1 MLLNV
6 IAWFIWFITG
16 AGLGVLTNP
25 LRFNRYRDRRWDWT
39 EVLVG
44 ILGAFLGGFILNQIG
59 FVSITDFNPW
69 SLIAAPIG
77 ALVLIFIYRLF
88 QHDERN
94 RVRRAGIYQ
103 PELIADLEARTAIK
117 NEEKPVVRVIREPV
131 RVDDRLLLAAILFI
145 PFLDMLLFRVRI
157 PDISQNPPDF
167 GVVDTYSNEY
177 GKLDYLVYAPA
188 AVSDNTELPLVMVL
202 HGCTQDPTMLES
214 GAGMTEVADAN
225 NFLLVYPQQNA
236 AASPHRCWNWYSPRN
251 QARDSGEPSLLM
263 GIVEEVRQNYSVDAS
278 RIYVT
283 GLSSGGAMTSILAS
297 CYPDVFAAAAVHS
310 GMGYKS
316 ANSVFQALIAP
327 FNGNQMPPDAAG
339 QAAHACSGNS
349 NRPIPVMVYH
359 GTADTVV
366 FHVNAGDTLEQFAQM
381 NDFADDGQDNN
392 SVQAIPTNT
401 LTQEPPDAHPYT
413 IEDFAYN
420 GQLLFQVYSIGDMGH
435 MWGGGTGRFPV
446 SDPQAPNASQIFWD
460 FMSAYTLP

>member
-1 MLLNV
+1 MLLNL
-6 IAWFIWFITG
+6 IAWFIWFIIG
-16 AGLGVLTNP
+16 AVIGVLTNP

-44 ILGAFLGGFILNQIG
+44 ILGAFIGVFILSQIG
-59 FVSITDFNPW
+59 FVSVTDFHPW

-77 ALVLIFIYRLF
+77 ALLFIFIYRLF
-88 QHDERN
+88 QHDERT
-94 RVRRAGIYQ
+94 RVRRVGIYRS
-103 PELIADLEARTAIK
+103 ELISELEARTAIA
-117 NEEKPVVRVIREPV
+117 NEEKPVVRVVREPV
-131 RVDDRLLLAAILFI
+131 HLDNGLLLAAILLL
-145 PFLDMLLFRVRI
+145 PFLDMLLFRVRM

-177 GKLDYLVYAPA
+177 GELDYLVYTPRGYTDT
-188 AVSDNTELPLVMVL
+188 SELPLMLLL
-202 HGCTQDPTMLES
+202 HGCVQDPTMLEL

-225 NFLLVYPQQNA
+225 NFMVVYPQQNA
-236 AASPHRCWNWYSPRN
+236 AASPHRCWNWYQPRN
-251 QARDSGEPSLLM
+251 QARDSGEPSLLL

-278 RIYVT
+278 RIYVA

-327 FNGNQMPPDAAG
+327 FAGNQMPPDAAG
-339 QAAHACSGNS
+339 QAAYACSNNT
-349 NRPIPVMVYH
+349 NRTIPVIIFH
-359 GTADTVV
+359 GTADTIV
-366 FHVNAGDTLEQFAQM
+366 FHVNAGDTLEQFTQM

-392 SVQAIPTNT
+392 TIQVIPTNSVT
-401 LTQEPPDAHPYT
+401 HEPPDAHAYT

-420 GQLLFQVYSIGDMGH
+420 DQLLLQVYSIGNMGH

-460 FMSAYTLP
+460 FLSSYTLP